1 MANQQ
6 HLNLLKQGTDI
17 WNHWKSRQDDKGIKI
32 DLSGA
37 DLFEDRNPFIKVDPL
52 NPNIRD
58 PDLSRADLN
67 QVNLSGAKF
76 SRAWLY
82 RANLSGANLSNA
94 NFSMVNLFYAS
105 LLVANLS
112 GTNLSNA
119 ELVGANL
126 FGADLSGANLS
137 GANLSDAN
145 LLQANLSG
153 ANLSGA
159 NLSGINLS
167 GINLSG
173 AILTRTKL
181 ISTNLNRADL
191 SEADLSDANLQTASL
206 VETNL
211 KKANLTGCSIYG
223 ISAWNTRL
231 EETTQLDLIITKEGE
246 PIITLDNLE
255 VAQFIYLL
263 LNNTKIRDVIDTIT
277 SKAVLILGRFTPE
290 HKAVLDALRE
300 TLRTHGYLP
309 ILFDFEKPSSRD
321 FTETVSILAH
331 LSRFVIVDLTSPN
344 SVPYELGTLVHQC
357 IVPFQP
363 ILLEEQH
370 EFAMLQDLRR
380 RHDWLSSTRIT
391 TH

>member
-6 HLNLLKQGTDI
+6 HLNHLKQGTDI

-58 PDLSRADLN
+58 P
-67 QVNLSGAKF
+67 
-76 SRAWLY
+76 
-82 RANLSGANLSNA
+82 
-94 NFSMVNLFYAS
+94 
-105 LLVANLS
+105 
-112 GTNLSNA
+112 
-119 ELVGANL
+119 
-126 FGADLSGANLS
+126 
-137 GANLSDAN
+137 NLSDAN

-191 SEADLSDANLQTASL
+191 SEADLSDANLQIASL

-255 VAQFIYLL
+255 VAQFIYL
-263 LNNTKIRDVIDTIT
+263 
-277 SKAVLILGRFTPE
+277 S
-290 HKAVLDALRE
+290 
-300 TLRTHGYLP
+300 
-309 ILFDFEKPSSRD
+309 
-321 FTETVSILAH
+321 
-331 LSRFVIVDLTSPN
+331 
-344 SVPYELGTLVHQC
+344 
-357 IVPFQP
+357 
-363 ILLEEQH
+363 
-370 EFAMLQDLRR
+370 
-380 RHDWLSSTRIT
+380 
-391 TH
+391 